1 MRLKPKPLSNEALF
15 RMSEA
20 TKKAAE
26 YWSSAQSQAPGNNW
40 VGVPGVVENMNR
52 RASGDPAI
60 NWINH
65 SAALLS
71 RFVKPIKA
79 LSIGCGLGIIERV
92 LRRHDF
98 CQLIHGV
105 DVAENSIKSARQ
117 TAEAEGLDGLTYEVA
132 DLNSVQF
139 PAETYD
145 IVYAHAALHHVFQL
159 EHILDQIKHTLKPD
173 GLLVAYEYIGPS
185 QMQFPRRDLELADIF
200 LKLIPEGYRKRQK
213 GKGIKGEAFRFSL
226 DAMNRSDPSEGI
238 RASEIVPLIASRFE
252 IKHFRY
258 VGGTLL
264 YLVFNEIAG
273 NFNEDDAE
281 IMPLVDALIALD
293 NFLIDN
299 AVLQSYHVYI
309 VSQKTDN
316 PVPMQTRN
324 ILPPMAPIFRT
335 QDLNALTV
343 SPRLVGLIAAEPN
356 PFRPDSQGHG
366 RTTVSWMTYA
376 TSKVEI
382 HLDAADGSLFARSGP
397 GIFSQ
402 ETGDWVRDGTT
413 FYLQNVSKGLPL
425 TAENT
430 IAMVALRSAG

>member
-1 MRLKPKPLSNEALF
+1 
-15 RMSEA
+15 MSEA

-26 YWSSAQSQAPGNNW
+26 WWSDPQSEAPETQW
-40 VGVPGVVENMNR
+40 VRVPGVVQNMNR
-52 RASGDPAI
+52 RATGDPAI
-60 NWINH
+60 DWINH

-71 RFVKPIKA
+71 RFAKPIKA
-79 LSIGCGLGIIERV
+79 LSIGCGFGIIERV

-105 DVAENSIKSARQ
+105 DVAENAIESARK

-132 DLNSVQF
+132 DLNTVQF

-159 EHILDQIKHTLKPD
+159 EHILDQIKHTLKPG

-200 LKLIPEGYRKRQK
+200 LKLIPERYRKLQRR
-213 GKGIKGEAFRFSL
+213 KGIKEESFRFSL
-226 DAMNRSDPSEGI
+226 DVMNRSDPSEGI

-264 YLVFNEIAG
+264 LLVFNEIAG
-273 NFNEDDAE
+273 NFNEEDPE
-281 IMPLVDALIALD
+281 SMPLVDALITLD

-299 AVLQSYHVYI
+299 GLLQSYHVYI
-309 VSQKTDN
+309 VSQRTDN

-324 ILPPMAPIFRT
+324 ILPPMAPIFRMH
-335 QDLNALTV
+335 DLNALTV
-343 SPRLVGLIAAEPN
+343 NPRPMGLIAAEPN
-356 PFRPDSQGHG
+356 PFRPDSQGQG

-376 TSKVEI
+376 TNKVEI
-382 HLDAADGSLFARSGP
+382 HLDAPDGPLFARSGP
-397 GIFSQ
+397 GIFTQ
-402 ETGDWVRDGTT
+402 KTGEWVRDGTT
-413 FYLQNVSKGLPL
+413 LYLQDVSRGLPL
-425 TAENT
+425 TTENT
-430 IAMVALRSAG
+430 IAVVTLRPQG

>member
-1 MRLKPKPLSNEALF
+1 
-15 RMSEA
+15 MSEA

-26 YWSSAQSQAPGNNW
+26 WWSDPQSEAPETQW
-40 VGVPGVVENMNR
+40 VRVPGVVQNMNR
-52 RASGDPAI
+52 RATGDMAI
-60 NWINH
+60 DWINH
-65 SAALLS
+65 SATLLS
-71 RFVKPIKA
+71 RFAKPIKA
-79 LSIGCGLGIIERV
+79 LSIGCGFGIIERV

-105 DVAENSIKSARQ
+105 DVAENAIESARK
-117 TAEAEGLDGLTYEVA
+117 TAKAEGLDGLTYEVA
-132 DLNSVQF
+132 DLNTVQF

-159 EHILDQIKHTLKPD
+159 EHILDQIKHTLKPG

-200 LKLIPEGYRKRQK
+200 LKLIPERYRKLQRR
-213 GKGIKGEAFRFSL
+213 KGIKEEAFRFSL
-226 DAMNRSDPSEGI
+226 DVMNRSDPSEGI

-264 YLVFNEIAG
+264 LLVFNEIAG
-273 NFNEDDAE
+273 NFNEEDPE
-281 IMPLVDALIALD
+281 IMPAIDALIALD

-299 AVLQSYHVYI
+299 GVLQSYHMYM

-324 ILPPMAPIFRT
+324 VLPPAASIFRT
-335 QDLNALTV
+335 QDLQALTV
-343 SPRLVGLIAAEPN
+343 APRPLGLIAAEPN
-356 PFRPDSQGHG
+356 PFGADSQGAG
-366 RTTVSWMTYA
+366 RTTVSWLTYA
-376 TSKVEI
+376 TNSVEV
-382 HLDAADGSLFARSGP
+382 HVDAPDGPLFARSGP

-402 ETGDWVRDGTT
+402 ETGQWVRDGTKL
-413 FYLQNVSKGLPL
+413 YLQNVSRGLDL

-430 IAMVALRSAG
+430 IAVITLRQQE